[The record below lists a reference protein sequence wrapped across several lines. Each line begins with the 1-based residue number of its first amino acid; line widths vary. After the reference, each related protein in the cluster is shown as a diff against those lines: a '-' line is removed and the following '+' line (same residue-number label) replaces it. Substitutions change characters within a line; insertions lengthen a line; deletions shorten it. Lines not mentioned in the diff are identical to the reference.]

1 MNLRMPRISAEI
13 ERRLLV
19 NYRVDPETAA
29 RLLPAPFRPRLVDG
43 HAVAGICLLR
53 LGSTRPHRLPAA
65 IGLRSESAAHRFSVE
80 WDQPGGRRT
89 GVYVPRRDSA
99 AWSNVVLGGRLFPG
113 EHHHASFEVTEND
126 EYLRVAF
133 AADDGSA
140 SVDVAV
146 GVVDDL
152 GPSTLFASLEEASDF
167 FERGSLGY
175 SPTRRPGRYDG
186 LALQTSAWRVEPVRV
201 DHARSSYFE
210 DSALFPPGSAVLDHA
225 LLMRRVPVV
234 WEAAPSMVR
243 SR

>member
-1 MNLRMPRISAEI
+1 MRLRMPRISGEI

-19 NYRVDPETAA
+19 NYRVDPEVVS
-29 RLLPAPFRPRLVDG
+29 RVLPTPFRPQLVDG

-53 LGSTRPHRLPAA
+53 LGSIRPDRLPAA
-65 IGLRSESAAHRFSVE
+65 IGLRSENAAHRFSVE
-80 WDQPGGRRT
+80 WDQPGRGLRT

-113 EHHHASFEVTEND
+113 EHHHASFDVTESD
-126 EYLRVAF
+126 EHLRVTF

-146 GVVDDL
+146 EVSDDL
-152 GPSTLFASLEEASDF
+152 GPSALFASLEEASGF

-175 SPTRRPGRYDG
+175 SATRRPERYDG
-186 LALQTSAWRVEPVRV
+186 LALRTSAWRVEPVRV
-201 DHARSSYFE
+201 EHARSSYFE
-210 DSALFPPGSAVLDHA
+210 DQSLFPPGSAVLDHA

-234 WEAAPSMVR
+234 WEAAPTMAAS
-243 SR
+243 